1 MRSPSPLSVALVRC
15 VHSNLN
21 SELKI
26 NQFHMVVIAASST
39 LPSLA
44 FNTIYV
50 KMWHGLSNMEK
61 DPYFEVSNMAK
72 KLTDYVRNKVLRRY

>member
-1 MRSPSPLSVALVRC
+1 
-15 VHSNLN
+15 
-21 SELKI
+21 
-26 NQFHMVVIAASST
+26 MVVIAASST